1 MSFELFAQGLPTRPV
16 FPAGNGTNERF
27 FRIGRH
33 ANYIAWD
40 TTARSYF
47 FVDSTVTPH
56 DTIWFGLNKWKDYT
70 VYGKWRFKNI
80 VDFDST
86 VYLNDNVYADSGYA
100 IGSPTF
106 VSGWAGSGW
115 KLDYGVTHAGRSNL
129 EIDDATIRGN
139 FNVYELLAHQI
150 QGINGLFFI
159 SSSAKID
166 TVIGNN
172 ITFEDPTNSN
182 LCPFTV
188 NDLIMVQR
196 FQPDQQTVVRTGQA
210 TVTVV
215 SGKTVTVTIN
225 SGSFHKGDYA
235 VRLGNTTNAA
245 RQASIYLAADDSNA
259 PFIDMINGVNSWA
272 AWGAAAKTK
281 MRIGNLTGITNTA
294 FGTLSGY
301 GMYALDN
308 IYLENGNISMGSSG
322 YVRGGMTSY
331 ADTNKG
337 FWLGYSGSD
346 YKFKI
351 YNSASKYFSYN
362 GIDFELVGSI
372 IRTAPI
378 GQTRLEFNG
387 SNNSIDFYTNST
399 NVGSLQAGPS
409 YIWAYT
415 PNFYVANGFAWGEFV
430 VNPTTAPYMD
440 VTSSN
445 NEKIKAGIE
454 SGYPI
459 ISGTKSGATVGFTFD
474 APNTTINTSAGM
486 NIGSSGFTINASG
499 NIIKINNV
507 ITNFPSSQGAANTYL
522 KNDGA
527 GNLSWASSG
536 IAFDTSKAYTIT
548 NNWYFNGTLKKV
560 YFGTGHYLQLPNYS
574 DGLTEGEILYDLL
587 VHKIAYIDNTTE
599 RFVAS
604 EAWAN
609 LHFFALTDTTKLG
622 YLAKDNVWTGYNRF
636 NSYIN
641 LGTGGVFNGALRF
654 FNGTTA
660 YYTSLSAIGTTLSN
674 KTISLPDKSGT
685 VALTVDLPDTNRISY
700 LAKNET
706 FTGDKIMSGSLTI
719 DEGASTFRFLDS
731 GKYLSLG
738 WVSVPTV
745 DRIITFP
752 DAAGTVAL
760 TSDLTNYAI
769 APATNT
775 DNYIPLWNGTNSKT
789 LKNGL
794 SYTSAATASTI
805 VSRDGSSNSY
815 FNSAYANTFV
825 ITEPLSAY
833 TLTLWNA
840 GLTGNRTIAFPND
853 SGILTLQS
861 RTLTIN
867 GTAHDLS
874 TDASW
879 TVGDA
884 RLASADTWTDK
895 QTFSHAVVLTATSVT
910 SVSLNATGRSY
921 VNLGG
926 SPGTYN
932 LQTISNGTAGQILV
946 LVGSSTTWTAKNY
959 VSGSDNLRLA
969 GGADFTMSTYD
980 TLTLMFDGTYW
991 IEISRSNN

>member
-1 MSFELFAQGLPTRPV
+1 MKKLLYTLFLFSSLLMAQGLPTRPV

-281 MRIGNLTGITNTA
+281 MRIGNLSGITSTA

-301 GMYALDN
+301 GMYALNN

-337 FWLGYSGSD
+337 FWLGYTGSD

-362 GIDFELVGSI
+362 GTNFELVGPI
-372 IRTAPI
+372 IRTAPV

-387 SNNSIDFYTNST
+387 SNNSIDFYTDNI

-474 APNTTINTSAGM
+474 GPNTTINTSAGM
-486 NIGSSGFTINASG
+486 NIGSGGFTINVSG

-507 ITNFPSSQGAANTYL
+507 TTSFPSSQGGVNTYL
-522 KNDGA
+522 KNDGS

-536 IAFDTSKAYTIT
+536 IAFDTSKAYTLT
-548 NNWYFNGTLKKV
+548 NDWYFNGTAKKV
-560 YFGTGHYLQLPNYS
+560 YFGSSYLQLPNYS

-604 EAWAN
+604 ENWVTNTATALKATNLAGGTAN
-609 LHFFALTDTTKLG
+609 QIP
-622 YLAKDNVWTGYNRF
+622 YQTG
-636 NSYIN
+636 
-641 LGTGGVFNGALRF
+641 V
-654 FNGTTA
+654 GTTGFISAPASNNKGLFYNAGYSWIDAASTATASSFVTRNASAESYFNNA
-660 YYTSLSAIGTTLSN
+660 YANTFIITEPLSAYTLTLWN
-674 KTISLPDKSGT
+674 AGLTGNRTI
-685 VALTVDLPDTNRISY
+685 A
-700 LAKNET
+700 
-706 FTGDKIMSGSLTI
+706 
-719 DEGASTFRFLDS
+719 
-731 GKYLSLG
+731 
-738 WVSVPTV
+738 
-745 DRIITFP
+745 FP
-752 DAAGTVAL
+752 NATGTVAL

-769 APATNT
+769 APATNS
-775 DNYIPLWNGTNSKT
+775 DNYIPLWNGANSKT

-815 FNSAYANTFV
+815 FNSAYANTFI

-840 GLTGNRTIAFPND
+840 GLTGNRTIAFPNATGNVPLVET
-853 SGILTLQS
+853 S
-861 RTLTIN
+861 N
-867 GTAHDLS
+867 
-874 TDASW
+874 
-879 TVGDA
+879 
-884 RLASADTWTDK
+884 TWTGK

-910 SVSLNATGRSY
+910 SVSLDATGRSY

-932 LQTISNGTAGQILV
+932 LQTISNGTTGQILV

-969 GGADFTMSTYD
+969 GGADFALSTYD

-991 IEISRSNN
+991 VEISRSNN